1 MLRSCARSDRGR
13 AGFRRRGTAPAPAL
27 GACLPLLGLALALM
41 ASPRA
46 QAEEFQAPGASAT
59 LAEIEACARR
69 SLPDA
74 AGVIAFRVDAIDR
87 TGSVT
92 TSRAEMRWRAHEQE
106 RARVLLR
113 VSEPAKTAGTAL
125 LIVDRA
131 AGQPEFFVRLPDQG
145 RVRRIRSRR
154 LRGPVLGTDFSYEDL
169 ERFRDPLERTDLEL
183 VGIDEIEG
191 RSAWLLEAIPGK
203 EDGSEYTRVLTWVEQ
218 ESCLPVRI
226 DLFGAGDRLRKR
238 LDAPL
243 DSFRPVG
250 QSLLPHAFV
259 MQDVRRETRTEVRV
273 ERIDIASDLPSE
285 QFTKRALQDS
295 PPAALAR

>member
-1 MLRSCARSDRGR
+1 MLRSRARSVRGR
-13 AGFRRRGTAPAPAL
+13 AGSLRDSAGPAPVL
-27 GACLPLLGLALALM
+27 GGSLLLLGLALALM

-46 QAEEFQAPGASAT
+46 RADAFQAPGASAT

-74 AGVIAFRVDAIDR
+74 AGVVSFRVDAIDR
-87 TGSVT
+87 TGTVT
-92 TSRAEMRWRAHEQE
+92 TSRAEMRWRADEEQ

-203 EDGSEYTRVLTWVEQ
+203 QDGSEYTRVLTWVEQ
-218 ESCLPVRI
+218 QRCLPIRI
-226 DLFGAGDRLRKR
+226 DFYAAGDRLRKR

-243 DSFRPVG
+243 DSFRTVG
-250 QSLLPHAFV
+250 ESLLPHAFV
-259 MQDVRRETRTEVRV
+259 MQDLRRETRTEVRV
-273 ERIDIASDLPSE
+273 EQVDVAADLPPD